1 VSWIF
6 NNGCDEGTNRGLRLW
21 DITTNNW
28 TTQYDVPA
36 YSGTAT
42 TAPVPSAVF
51 KAIGGGPSGHATVT
65 APANGYDTAP
75 LATVFA
81 AAFSSYTANS
91 TATAAPSGDSSGG
104 HSNTGAIVGGVIG
117 GVVLIALII
126 GGLLFYR
133 RRKRSTQAQGH
144 GQMVEA
150 PANHPDTPAPTY
162 TSSAGHPGIPEK
174 DTLIRREMPGSMP
187 VHEMSA
193 NGTNI
198 HELSSESGHGSG
210 MGSRGTTEPSEIGGS
225 TVGKHSVI

>member
-21 DITTNNW
+21 DITTSNW
-28 TTQYDVPA
+28 TTQYEVPA
-36 YSGTAT
+36 YTGSPTA
-42 TAPVPSAVF
+42 ASVPSAVF
-51 KAIGGGPSGHATVT
+51 KAIGGGPSGHATIT
-65 APANGYDTAP
+65 APANGYDTSP

-81 AAFSSYTANS
+81 AAFANDGSNS
-91 TATAAPSGDSSGG
+91 TASAVPPSSSGG
-104 HSNTGAIVGGVIG
+104 HTNTGAIVGGVIG

-126 GGLLFYR
+126 GGMLFYR
-133 RRKRSTQAQGH
+133 RRKRSTKAQS
-144 GQMVEA
+144 QMVQA
-150 PANHPDTPAPTY
+150 PASHSDTPAPTY
-162 TSSAGHPGIPEK
+162 ASNAAGHPGIAEK
-174 DTLIRREMPGSMP
+174 DTLIRREMEGTIP

-210 MGSRGTTEPSEIGGS
+210 MGSRGTTEPSEMGGS